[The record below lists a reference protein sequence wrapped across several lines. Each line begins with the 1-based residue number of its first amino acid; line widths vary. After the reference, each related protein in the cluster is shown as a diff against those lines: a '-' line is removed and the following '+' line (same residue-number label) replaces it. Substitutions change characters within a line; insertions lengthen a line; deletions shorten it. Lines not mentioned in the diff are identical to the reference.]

1 MTAHKHGESSCP
13 IETTLEVLGGK
24 WKGMVLH
31 RLIFGTLRFNELR
44 RLLPHVTQ
52 RMLTRQLRE
61 LERDGVIRRRVYAEV
76 PPRVEYSLSEFG
88 LSLKPILLMMGEWGT
103 VYQDKVRKIKM
114 SAPAAESSGR
124 LNVPLSRRAGG
135 VSSEDHE
142 LLTKR

>member
-1 MTAHKHGESSCP
+1 MAGHKHGEFCCP

-44 RLLPHVTQ
+44 RLLPTVTQ

-88 LSLKPILLMMGEWGT
+88 LSLKPILLMMGEWGAA
-103 VYQDKVRKIKM
+103 YQDKVRKMKM
-114 SAPAAESSGR
+114 SAPAPGTGGR
-124 LNVPLSRRAGG
+124 LSVAAPASRRAPA
-135 VSSEDHE
+135 EE
-142 LLTKR
+142 R

>member
-1 MTAHKHGESSCP
+1 MAGHKHDGFGCP

-44 RLLPHVTQ
+44 RSLPHVTQ

-61 LERDGVIRRRVYAEV
+61 LERDGVIHRRVYAEV

-88 LSLKPILLMMGEWGT
+88 LSLKPILLMMGDWGAA
-103 VYQDKVRKIKM
+103 YQDKVRKMKM
-114 SAPAAESSGR
+114 SAPAPGTSGR
-124 LNVPLSRRAGG
+124 LTTVASQRAGTG
-135 VSSEDHE
+135 QVAGG
-142 LLTKR
+142 KQVPR